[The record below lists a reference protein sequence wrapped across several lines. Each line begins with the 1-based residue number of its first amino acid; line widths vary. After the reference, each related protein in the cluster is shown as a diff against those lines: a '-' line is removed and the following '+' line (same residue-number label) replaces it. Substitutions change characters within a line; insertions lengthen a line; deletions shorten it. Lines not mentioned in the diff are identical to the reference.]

1 MKRLAIFCDGTWN
14 RPENREQTHVER
26 LSFEIPQLAN
36 DGTTQIARYF
46 EGVGAG
52 RGTSWLRRN
61 IDQYGGGAFGWGLE
75 QKIVEAYQWLAGNYA
90 PGDEIYIFGFSRGA
104 YTARSL
110 GGLIRSAGVPNVD
123 TIHRIPDAIARYKDR
138 DEHTKPGSDESA
150 AFRWKFSPDVYTGE
164 TEKRWREAR
173 GHSVGHPL
181 KIRYLGI
188 WDTVGGLGVPG
199 VFGALAR
206 PFNARYLFHDAVL
219 SSSVSAGRHALSTDE
234 RRLFYPPTVWKNL
247 DALNGDDPARPYRQE
262 WFPGDHGMVGG
273 SGADKQL
280 SEYTMQWIIEG
291 AAAQGLETRSGFRD
305 EVTAGR
311 AFGGRLSN
319 ARWQRL
325 IGRNRRAEDHCHDV
339 SVPSLHRMAFGDS
352 TGGTYDP
359 ATLRAFRSDYEARV
373 PTQRDARVL

>member
-26 LSFEIPQLAN
+26 LSFEIPQMAA
-36 DGTTQIARYF
+36 DGATQIARYF

-75 QKIVEAYQWLAGNYA
+75 QKITEAYQWLAGNYTT
-90 PGDEIYIFGFSRGA
+90 GDEIYIFGFSRGA

-110 GGLIRSAGVPNVD
+110 GGLIRSAGIPTVD
-123 TIHRIPDAIARYKDR
+123 TIHRIPEAIARYKDR
-138 DEHTKPGSDESA
+138 DDTTRPGTDESA
-150 AFRWKFSPDVYTGE
+150 AFRWEFSPEVHTGA
-164 TEKRWREAR
+164 TEKTWREAH
-173 GHSVGHPL
+173 GKPVGHPL

-188 WDTVGGLGVPG
+188 WDTVGALGVPG

-247 DALNGDDPARPYRQE
+247 DTLNGEDPTRPYRQE
-262 WFPGDHGMVGG
+262 WFPGDHGIVGG

-280 SEYTMQWIIEG
+280 SEYTLLWIIEG
-291 AAAQGLETRSGFRD
+291 AMAQGLEVSQNFLD
-305 EVTAGR
+305 EIAEGR
-311 AFGGRLSN
+311 AFGGKLSN
-319 ARWQRL
+319 ATRRRR
-325 IGRNRRAEDHCHDV
+325 IGRDRRAPDHCHDV
-339 SVPSLHRMAFGDS
+339 SVPSLHRLAFGDAE
-352 TGGTYDP
+352 GNRYDP
-359 ATLRAFRSDYEARV
+359 GTLRPFRSKYEAKI
-373 PTQRDARVL
+373 PTQRDPRVP